1 MYFAV
6 DDSFKRAGPMR
17 LELEITYYDATEG
30 TVAVEFDGSDP
41 FAPFAGAYTRS
52 PDVLKLNATK
62 MWKNARFSL
71 PEARLANSQNSG
83 ADLRLVSSTPELFVR
98 QLFLRHTK

>member
-17 LELEITYYDATEG
+17 LELEITYFDAAEG
-30 TVAVEFDGSDP
+30 TVAVDFDGSDP
-41 FAPFAGAYTRS
+41 SAPFAGAYTRS
-52 PDVLKLNATK
+52 PDVLKLNATR

-71 PEARLANSQNSG
+71 PDARLVNSQNSA
-83 ADLRLVSSTPELFVR
+83 ADLRLVSSTQVLFVR
-98 QLFLRHTK
+98 QLFLRYK